1 MKKAK
6 LLLLTV
12 ILVVAGMF
20 PSCEKNILTRE
31 FSPRQ
36 FFNIHMTA
44 DKEGT
49 VFEADIIC
57 SSYENIK
64 IAFTYP
70 EELSGFSVET
80 KGDSYSINAFG
91 VPDEMKSNDIRDTS
105 LLNVL
110 VRSIKLAVFTNHGTF
125 TQTENGMEAF
135 VTAESV
141 NVKFVFDKEGYIS
154 SLSAPDIGFSAEFQN
169 QG

>member
-1 MKKAK
+1 MKRLQLCVIAVIM
-6 LLLLTV
+6 LTV
-12 ILVVAGMF
+12 SVF
-20 PSCEKNILTRE
+20 SSCERNIFTKE

-44 DKEGT
+44 DKNGA
-49 VFEADIIC
+49 VFEADVVC
-57 SSYENIK
+57 SSYEDIK
-64 IAFTYP
+64 IAFTSP
-70 EELSGFSVET
+70 KELSGFSVT
-80 KGDSYSINAFG
+80 TVGDGYSINAFG
-91 VPDEMKSNDIRDTS
+91 VPDELKSADIKDTS

-125 TQTENGMEAF
+125 TETENGVEAY

-141 NVKFVFDKEGYIS
+141 NVRLIFDKDGYIS
-154 SLSAPDIGFSAEFQN
+154 FLEAPDIGFSAEFQN